1 MVIQMAQL
9 AVFIYVSPQLRQD
22 RRSLTPLR
30 SHVYRQRKIF
40 MEQNIDM
47 AKYRKQS
54 IVLGR
59 YLIAHVR
66 VGFEPPSLEWGDN
79 KDPV

>member
-30 SHVYRQRKIF
+30 SHVCSAAGGGNPSRERRG
-40 MEQNIDM
+40 DS
-47 AKYRKQS
+47 RRRPS
-54 IVLGR
+54 VSGR
-59 YLIAHVR
+59 RPL
-66 VGFEPPSLEWGDN
+66 
-79 KDPV
+79 